1 MFMDTAK
8 ADLRKLLAYL
18 ATQSATFELWPKR
31 YHKIKLVWVKAQDKA
46 NLKNPRAFCFTQRGD
61 LSIYCARALNEL
73 PVEARL
79 GVLLHEIGHIVMDA
93 FDGDECEVTADQF
106 GFGIAEAGYKYKDVE
121 YVNPLTHELA
131 RANSLETVSPQ
142 FVEKINAGAS

>member
-1 MFMDTAK
+1 VMMFIDNAK
-8 ADLRKLLAYL
+8 ADLRKLLAHL
-18 ATQSATFELWPKR
+18 ATFDPWPKR
-31 YHKIKLVWVKAQDKA
+31 YSKIKLVWVKCQDET

-73 PVEARL
+73 PVEARV
-79 GVLLHEIGHIVMDA
+79 GVLLHELGHIVMDA

-106 GFGIAEAGYKYKDVE
+106 GFDLREAGYGYKDVE
-121 YVNPLTHELA
+121 YVNPISYELV

-142 FVEKINAGAS
+142 FVEKLNAGAS